1 MDNISGYS
9 FTKVDNPPELFNIE
23 PAQFQFDNYNTD
35 DGGALGA
42 ANARAV
48 TQGVKINP
56 KNWDKMIEESPA
68 GVVEDRTTGI
78 ERTPEQKIS
87 DDLLTNIYT
96 DEYWKKAMG
105 EGVDPEVEKDIR
117 SSVDKY
123 KQTINYLLQRE
134 FERNKPAGLKSTIS
148 PDEGSK

>member
-23 PAQFQFDNYNTD
+23 PAQFQFDNFDTS

-42 ANARAV
+42 ANARSV

-78 ERTPEQKIS
+78 ERTPEQKMS
-87 DDLLTNIYT
+87 DELLSNIYQ
-96 DEYWKKAMG
+96 DEYWKKVMG

-117 SSVDKY
+117 SSVERYRKSLD
-123 KQTINYLLQRE
+123 YLIE
-134 FERNKPAGLKSTIS
+134 HGLRLK
-148 PDEGSK
+148 GSK